1 MKRYLYLLLATV
13 VAFTSC
19 EKIFQTETT
28 PDVVWCFS
36 SVEVETTETSATV
49 NAVKPYITI
58 DGVKEEGVDIYLKFW
73 EDGNEEGHIIINEFE
88 EMGDHIIFTINDLA
102 PATHYL
108 GGIVVSGEYGGEIS
122 SIFPIT
128 TKEHTP
134 KCEIAYTVDVDAKGI
149 MATIT
154 LSNVSYLVD
163 GEAQEIE
170 SVKLE
175 YARKRSDLEWI
186 EVDMTGKES
195 VRLPEE
201 GGAYLD
207 ESSTYLY
214 RITITPNGNYEPI
227 TSTESEFKTEY
238 AEVTAELSKPNVAI
252 IGDNIEVVVESVK
265 VWFDGVERPDYY
277 ALEYFVYYR
286 ETGGETAYWENK
298 AEVELTNGG
307 ISLSLAISSFD
318 KGKEYEFAG
327 AVEAGAEH
335 KVRLSEI
342 VTVTIPNSDE
352 PTPPTPPVSG
362 EADTSTIAGSWHLT
376 EWRGEMPSFD
386 VYLSISEDGV
396 VTLYQRLESR
406 EWELFYSVV
415 SYENNTISGEYS
427 DGVAWGAS
435 YSVAL
440 EGDTMTWTD
449 TVDPTDTSVYT
460 RAELPIITATT
471 TTRAESGVGFL

>member
-1 MKRYLYLLLATV
+1 
-13 VAFTSC
+13 
-19 EKIFQTETT
+19 
-28 PDVVWCFS
+28 
-36 SVEVETTETSATV
+36 
-49 NAVKPYITI
+49 
-58 DGVKEEGVDIYLKFW
+58 
-73 EDGNEEGHIIINEFE
+73 
-88 EMGDHIIFTINDLA
+88 
-102 PATHYL
+102 
-108 GGIVVSGEYGGEIS
+108 
-122 SIFPIT
+122 
-128 TKEHTP
+128 
-134 KCEIAYTVDVDAKGI
+134 
-149 MATIT
+149 
-154 LSNVSYLVD
+154 
-163 GEAQEIE
+163 
-170 SVKLE
+170 
-175 YARKRSDLEWI
+175 
-186 EVDMTGKES
+186 
-195 VRLPEE
+195 
-201 GGAYLD
+201 
-207 ESSTYLY
+207 
-214 RITITPNGNYEPI
+214 
-227 TSTESEFKTEY
+227 
-238 AEVTAELSKPNVAI
+238 VAI

-362 EADTSTIAGSWHLT
+362 DADTSTIAGSWHLT

-460 RAELPIITATT
+460 RTELPIITATT

>member
-1 MKRYLYLLLATV
+1 M
-13 VAFTSC
+13 
-19 EKIFQTETT
+19 
-28 PDVVWCFS
+28 VWCFS
-36 SVEVETTETSATV
+36 SVEVETTENSATV

-207 ESSTYLY
+207 ESSTYLD

-362 EADTSTIAGSWHLT
+362 EADTSTIAGSWHLI

-460 RAELPIITATT
+460 RAELPIISATT

>member
-1 MKRYLYLLLATV
+1 MVGCKPTPIPAPSPV
-13 VAFTSC
+13 VEYHFGEMTA
-19 EKIFQTETT
+19 
-28 PDVVWCFS
+28 
-36 SVEVETTETSATV
+36 ETTEDSATITV
-49 NAVKPYITI
+49 DIPTITI
-58 DGVKEEGVDIYLKFW
+58 DGVEDKSATFSLGYYEEGLLISDRTVVEEYRAEGDKAIFAIEGLKPNT
-73 EDGNEEGHIIINEFE
+73 EYKALLNLQSTNAEGKESEPF
-88 EMGDHIIFTINDLA
+88 GFRTQ
-102 PATHYL
+102 
-108 GGIVVSGEYGGEIS
+108 
-122 SIFPIT
+122 
-128 TKEHTP
+128 EHTP
-134 KCEIAYTVDVDAKGI
+134 KCEIAYTAEVDAKGI

-163 GEAQEIE
+163 GTVQEVE
-170 SVKLE
+170 GVKLE

-195 VRLPEE
+195 VTLPEK
-201 GGAYLD
+201 GGNYLD
-207 ESSTYLY
+207 EKSKYLY
-214 RITITPNGNYEPI
+214 KVTITPTNREFKSI
-227 TSTESEFKTEY
+227 TSTESEFETKY
-238 AEVTAELSKPNVAI
+238 AEVTAELSKPDVAI

-286 ETGGETAYWENK
+286 EAGGETAYWENK

-362 EADTSTIAGSWHLT
+362 DADTSTIAGSWHLT
-376 EWRGEMPSFD
+376 EWRGEIPSFD

>member
-1 MKRYLYLLLATV
+1 M
-13 VAFTSC
+13 
-19 EKIFQTETT
+19 
-28 PDVVWCFS
+28 VWCFS
-36 SVEVETTETSATV
+36 SVEVETTENSATV

-134 KCEIAYTVDVDAKGI
+134 KCEINFNAEVDAKGI

-227 TSTESEFKTEY
+227 TSAESEFKTEY

-386 VYLSISEDGV
+386 VYLLISEDGV

-449 TVDPTDTSVYT
+449 TVDPTDKSVYT

>member
-1 MKRYLYLLLATV
+1 M
-13 VAFTSC
+13 
-19 EKIFQTETT
+19 
-28 PDVVWCFS
+28 VWCFS
-36 SVEVETTETSATV
+36 SVEVETTENSATV